1 MRELSRCTLR
11 ITKSLQQKIN
21 YTASFNSR
29 SQNKEIE
36 TAIKRYLNDFER
48 LHGEIDTKKE
58 QDF

>member
-48 LHGEIDTKKE
+48 LHGKIEVEEQKEI
-58 QDF
+58 